1 MNGVWWL
8 YDGDLIAIRSPTRA
22 LARALVYNEGY
33 DVVKVL
39 KPVHLRTSDNPIPFL

>member
-1 MNGVWWL
+1 MSEWL
-8 YDGDLIAIRSPTRA
+8 SAPPQVEA